1 MWLVARTIL
10 RGLVQTLCLRV
21 LFQDSRFYSA
31 DSVSCLFH
39 IDNEMESYE
48 YEHLSLQGGPVFH
61 KLVSLCRAA
70 AV

>member
-1 MWLVARTIL
+1 MWLVASNIL
-10 RGLVQTLCLRV
+10 SVLVQTLCLRV

-39 IDNEMESYE
+39 IDSEIESHE
-48 YEHLSLQGGPVFH
+48 YAHLSLQGPPVFH
-61 KLVSLCRAA
+61 KLVSLCRDV